1 MTKFLTLIFFLV
13 FSLTSFSQKNEK
25 LADDFARISLNVH
38 VPDQIEPITPIVQS
52 ALENRLSQIVS
63 KYGIAD
69 NGLNKRFTIV
79 PRITITDKSIT
90 STAPAMHVM
99 VMEVSFFIG
108 DGVDGKL
115 FSSYSISSKGVG
127 ENETKAYMAALK
139 NIKTTDPKFELFISE
154 GKKKILEYYNSQCDF
169 MLKDAKTLSAKSE
182 YEEALSLLSSI
193 PQVCSSCYERA
204 NDLTGIIY
212 RKKIDYECTKLF
224 DEANSVWSAKQDEN
238 GANEAARLLI
248 QIDPL
253 SSCFTV
259 AKNLLERIRNDI
271 KQRIRELDQREWEYR
286 MQEQQ
291 NTADLNKEI
300 VRAAAKVAVAHAKS
314 KPSTVIVYNRF
325 WY

>member
-1 MTKFLTLIFFLV
+1 MTKFLILICFLV

-212 RKKIDYECTKLF
+212 RKKIDYECTKLY
-224 DEANSVWSAKQDEN
+224 DEANSIWSAKQDEN

-259 AKNLLERIRNDI
+259 AKNLLDRIRNDI

>member
-1 MTKFLTLIFFLV
+1 MTKFLILICFLV

-212 RKKIDYECTKLF
+212 RKKIDYECTKLY
-224 DEANSVWSAKQDEN
+224 DEANSIWSAKQDEN

>member
-1 MTKFLTLIFFLV
+1 MTKFLILICFLV

-90 STAPAMHVM
+90 STSPAMHVM

-212 RKKIDYECTKLF
+212 RKKIDYECTKLY

>member
-1 MTKFLTLIFFLV
+1 MTKFLILICFLV

-204 NDLTGIIY
+204 NELTGIIY
-212 RKKIDYECTKLF
+212 RKKIDYECTKLY
-224 DEANSVWSAKQDEN
+224 DEANSIWSAKQDEN

-259 AKNLLERIRNDI
+259 AKNLLDRIRNDI
-271 KQRIRELDQREWEYR
+271 KRRIKELDQREWEYK

-314 KPSTVIVYNRF
+314 KPTKVIVYNRF

>member
-1 MTKFLTLIFFLV
+1 
-13 FSLTSFSQKNEK
+13 
-25 LADDFARISLNVH
+25 
-38 VPDQIEPITPIVQS
+38 
-52 ALENRLSQIVS
+52 
-63 KYGIAD
+63 
-69 NGLNKRFTIV
+69 
-79 PRITITDKSIT
+79 
-90 STAPAMHVM
+90 
-99 VMEVSFFIG
+99 

-154 GKKKILEYYNSQCDF
+154 GKKKILEFYNSQCDF

-224 DEANSVWSAKQDEN
+224 DAANSIWSAKQDEN

>member
-1 MTKFLTLIFFLV
+1 MTKFLILICFLV

-169 MLKDAKTLSAKSE
+169 MLKDAETLSAKSE

-204 NDLTGIIY
+204 NELTGIIY
-212 RKKIDYECTKLF
+212 RKKIDYECTKLY
-224 DEANSVWSAKQDEN
+224 DEANSIWSAKQDEN

-259 AKNLLERIRNDI
+259 AKNLLDRIRNDI
-271 KQRIRELDQREWEYR
+271 KQRIKELDQREWEYK

-314 KPSTVIVYNRF
+314 KPTKVIVYNRF

>member
-1 MTKFLTLIFFLV
+1 MKKLLFLFHLLFFS
-13 FSLTSFSQKNEK
+13 FTGFSQKNEK
-25 LADDFARISLNVH
+25 SADDFARISLNVH

-127 ENETKAYMAALK
+127 ENETKAYMSALK
-139 NIKTTDPKFELFISE
+139 SIKTDDPKFELFISE

-169 MLKDAKTLSAKSE
+169 MLKEAKTLSAKSE

-212 RKKIDYECTKLF
+212 RKKIDYECTKLY
-224 DEANSVWSAKQDEN
+224 DEANSIWSAKQDEN

-271 KQRIRELDQREWEYR
+271 KQRIRELDQREWEFH
-286 MQEQQ
+286 MKEQQ
-291 NTADLNKEI
+291 NAADLNKEI
-300 VRAAAKVAVAHAKS
+300 VRAAARVAIAHAKS
-314 KPSTVIVYNRF
+314 KPKTVVVYNRF

>member
-1 MTKFLTLIFFLV
+1 MAKFLTFIFFLV
-13 FSLTSFSQKNEK
+13 FSLNCFSQNNEK
-25 LADDFARISLNVH
+25 SADDFARISLNVH

-90 STAPAMHVM
+90 STAPVMHVL

-127 ENETKAYMAALK
+127 ETETKAYMAALK
-139 NIKTTDPKFELFISE
+139 NIKTDNPKFETFIND

-169 MLKDAKTLSAKSE
+169 MLKEAETLSSKSE
-182 YEEALSLLSSI
+182 FDEALTLLSAI
-193 PQVCSSCYERA
+193 PQVCSSCYEKA
-204 NDLTGIIY
+204 NDMTSIVY
-212 RKKIDYECTKLF
+212 RKKIDYECNKLYN
-224 DEANSVWSAKQDEN
+224 EASSIWSAKQDEA
-238 GANEAARLLI
+238 GARDAARLLI

-253 SSCFTV
+253 SSCFTS
-259 AKNLLERIRNDI
+259 AKNLLGQIRSDI
-271 KQRIRELDQREWEYR
+271 KQRIKELDQREWEYQ

-291 NTADLNKEI
+291 NTADLKKEI

-314 KPSTVIVYNRF
+314 KPTTVIVYNRF

>member
-1 MTKFLTLIFFLV
+1 MTKFLILICFLV

-204 NDLTGIIY
+204 NELTGIIY
-212 RKKIDYECTKLF
+212 RKKIDYECTKLY
-224 DEANSVWSAKQDEN
+224 DEANSIWSAKQDEN

-253 SSCFTV
+253 SSCF
-259 AKNLLERIRNDI
+259 
-271 KQRIRELDQREWEYR
+271 
-286 MQEQQ
+286 
-291 NTADLNKEI
+291 
-300 VRAAAKVAVAHAKS
+300 
-314 KPSTVIVYNRF
+314 
-325 WY
+325 